1 VNPGTRE
8 VNLLNQKSY
17 PSEQGDQKKDK
28 GNRFPTNRGIRSENN
43 IS

>member
-17 PSEQGDQKKDK
+17 PFWT
-28 GNRFPTNRGIRSENN
+28 RR
-43 IS
+43 